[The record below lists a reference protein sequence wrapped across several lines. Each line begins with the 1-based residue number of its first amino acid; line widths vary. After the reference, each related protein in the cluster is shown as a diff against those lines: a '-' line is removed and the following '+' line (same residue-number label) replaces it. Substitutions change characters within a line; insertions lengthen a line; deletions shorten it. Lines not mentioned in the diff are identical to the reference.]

1 MLLVR
6 HFYNHLYPR
15 TSKKFSGKKYIEE
28 NNTHIMAK
36 EISKFS
42 VAEMTSND
50 DGKTSGSGTVGIV
63 ISFVGG
69 LCFLLGSVDKM
80 FLSGTVDILT
90 QSIVVIGIGV
100 GLLGY
105 RKGKS
110 TDAKIAE
117 SSPTEEK

>member
-1 MLLVR
+1 M
-6 HFYNHLYPR
+6 
-15 TSKKFSGKKYIEE
+15 GKD
-28 NNTHIMAK
+28 
-36 EISKFS
+36 ISKFS
-42 VAEMTSND
+42 FAEMTSND

-63 ISFVGG
+63 ISFIGG
-69 LCFLLGSVDKM
+69 LSFLLGAIDKM

-90 QSIVVIGIGV
+90 QSIIVIGIGV

-117 SSPTEEK
+117 SSSEEA

>member
-1 MLLVR
+1 M
-6 HFYNHLYPR
+6 
-15 TSKKFSGKKYIEE
+15 GKD
-28 NNTHIMAK
+28 
-36 EISKFS
+36 ISKFS
-42 VAEMTSND
+42 FAEMTSND

-63 ISFVGG
+63 ISFIGG
-69 LCFLLGSVDKM
+69 LCFFLGAIDKM

-90 QSIVVIGIGV
+90 QSIIVIGIGV

-117 SSPTEEK
+117 STSTGE

>member
-1 MLLVR
+1 
-6 HFYNHLYPR
+6 
-15 TSKKFSGKKYIEE
+15 
-28 NNTHIMAK
+28 MAK

-42 VAEMTSND
+42 FAEMTSND

-63 ISFVGG
+63 ISFIGG
-69 LCFLLGSVDKM
+69 LCFLLGAVDKM

-117 SSPTEEK
+117 ASTSEEK

>member
-1 MLLVR
+1 
-6 HFYNHLYPR
+6 
-15 TSKKFSGKKYIEE
+15 
-28 NNTHIMAK
+28 MAK
-36 EISKFS
+36 DISKFS
-42 VAEMTSND
+42 IAEMTSND

-63 ISFVGG
+63 ISFIGG
-69 LCFLLGSVDKM
+69 LCFFLGAIDKM

-110 TDAKIAE
+110 TDEKIAE
-117 SSPTEEK
+117 TTSKEG

>member
-1 MLLVR
+1 M
-6 HFYNHLYPR
+6 N
-15 TSKKFSGKKYIEE
+15 KKFFRKKYIEE

-42 VAEMTSND
+42 FAEMTSND
-50 DGKTSGSGTVGIV
+50 DGKTSGSGTVGII

-69 LCFLLGSVDKM
+69 LCFLLGAVDKM

-110 TDAKIAE
+110 TDAKIAG
-117 SSPTEEK
+117 SSSEEK

>member
-1 MLLVR
+1 MAKDI
-6 HFYNHLYPR
+6 
-15 TSKKFSGKKYIEE
+15 TKFSI
-28 NNTHIMAK
+28 
-36 EISKFS
+36 
-42 VAEMTSND
+42 AEMTSND

-63 ISFVGG
+63 ISFIGG
-69 LCFLLGSVDKM
+69 LCFLLGAVDKM

-110 TDAKIAE
+110 TDAKIAG
-117 SSPTEEK
+117 SSNEEA

>member
-1 MLLVR
+1 
-6 HFYNHLYPR
+6 
-15 TSKKFSGKKYIEE
+15 
-28 NNTHIMAK
+28 
-36 EISKFS
+36 
-42 VAEMTSND
+42 
-50 DGKTSGSGTVGIV
+50 
-63 ISFVGG
+63 
-69 LCFLLGSVDKM
+69 M

-117 SSPTEEK
+117 ASPAEEK